1 MNVTRRR
8 ILIVA
13 IAALVA
19 IAAGFGSAARAED
32 AHESIIAGRE
42 AFGDGWFPWY
52 DGQTDSLKPLEFRDS
67 PEWESPSWD
76 FGPVLNVVGWTL
88 LGLLLAALVVL
99 LIHFARNRVA
109 RASAESAAES
119 DRLLDADRTEALPF
133 LAERRHDD
141 LLGQARFH
149 YQQGNYSEAIIY
161 LFSYQLLELDKYS
174 VIRLAKGKTNRQYL
188 RETSRVAALRTALE
202 RTMLSFEGVF
212 FGRRPLDRAS
222 FEACWNGLPEFE
234 QQLRAVT

>member
-1 MNVTRRR
+1 MNVTRRG
-8 ILIVA
+8 ISIVA
-13 IAALVA
+13 SAALAA

-32 AHESIIAGRE
+32 AQDSIVAARE

-52 DGQTDSLKPLEFRDS
+52 DSQTDSLKPLEFRDS
-67 PEWESPSWD
+67 PEWD

-88 LGLLLAALVVL
+88 LGLLLATLVVL
-99 LIHFARNRVA
+99 LIHFARNRA
-109 RASAESAAES
+109 TQASAKSPAES
-119 DRLLDADRTEALPF
+119 DRLLDAERVEALPF
-133 LAERRHDD
+133 LAERHRDD

-174 VIRLAKGKTNRQYL
+174 VIRLAKGKTNRQYR

-212 FGRRPLDRAS
+212 FGRRPLDRAG